1 MKTTVV
7 NITRLGV
14 LSLLMVLLVNATSY
28 AQRGRRGSNLTAEQ
42 RAEKATKKLTK
53 KLGLNADQI
62 AQVQVANLK
71 MQTAKDAARTNRDRA
86 AMKSA
91 SEAYRAELKTIL
103 TSEQYAKF
111 EQMKKKRRRKGR
123 RE

>member
-28 AQRGRRGSNLTAEQ
+28 AQRGRRGNNLTAEQ
-42 RAEKATKKLTK
+42 RAEKAAKRLTK
-53 KLGLNADQI
+53 KLGLNADQT
-62 AQVQVANLK
+62 AQVQAANLK
-71 MQTAKDAARTNRDRA
+71 MQTAKDAARTTRDRA

-91 SEAYRAELKTIL
+91 SEAYRTELKTIL
-103 TSEQYAKF
+103 TSEQYSKF
-111 EQMKKKRRRKGR
+111 EQMKKRKKRKGR
-123 RE
+123 RG